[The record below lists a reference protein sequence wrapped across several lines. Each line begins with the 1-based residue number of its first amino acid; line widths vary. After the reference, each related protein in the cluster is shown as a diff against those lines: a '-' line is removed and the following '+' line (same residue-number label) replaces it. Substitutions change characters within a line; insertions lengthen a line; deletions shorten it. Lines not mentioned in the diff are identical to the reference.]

1 MYLDG
6 HCCCGCP
13 TMLSDAGREKKIEA
27 ERVQEPT
34 IGVFASGEVEKV
46 VVVLVLAVDEST
58 VQ

>member
-1 MYLDG
+1 
-6 HCCCGCP
+6 
-13 TMLSDAGREKKIEA
+13 MLSDCNCPSLLFPNSAGREKKIEA

-34 IGVFASGEVEKV
+34 IGVFASGQVEKV